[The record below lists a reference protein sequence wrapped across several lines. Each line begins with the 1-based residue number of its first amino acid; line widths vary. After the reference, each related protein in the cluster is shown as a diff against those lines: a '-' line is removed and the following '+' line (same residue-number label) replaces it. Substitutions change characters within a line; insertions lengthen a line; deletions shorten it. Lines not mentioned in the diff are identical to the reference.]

1 MKPQRL
7 GLGVDI
13 VTHLVSFNNLW
24 GGGGGGGGEGE
35 GQRGSERCQGA

>member
-24 GGGGGGGGEGE
+24 GGGGEGE